1 MKRIYLLTILA
12 LLITAIHSCAK
23 DDEWTQDDLPSATD
37 KTAEDAFAMADM
49 LYRIGAPAFFGER
62 SSDGLPAMVGG
73 YLSGFFVRES
83 GSETRLFESA
93 QRLDFN
99 NSGMLEFAN
108 NIWSQAYRA
117 IEKSNTLI
125 ASVAGI
131 QELTNEQRNQ
141 LVAEARFFRAFN
153 YFHLA
158 RWFGG
163 LPVVTEGSLTD
174 NVQRSELVEVYQL
187 IVSDLEKAIP
197 QLPNEVFS
205 RNGFRISRPVAQ
217 TLLADVYLT
226 MSGYP
231 LRQNHYRQAT
241 AVARQIIN
249 SGNHTLAM
257 NGVTPDASAFNKLR
271 TQVDNAE
278 HIFSFEASRSLSSLS
293 LSRNAAS
300 WGVINVSTVN
310 AYMPTQAFLNIYD
323 PYKDLRIREQQFFH
337 SFVRYEKSGRTVI
350 QTFSR
355 KPFWWFDRDAL
366 FGTGSSGSRVA
377 IYRFAEV
384 LLIAAEAIAMSEGVT
399 SEAAGF
405 LTDVRARAWTNIS
418 REEIYGKLRALDREQ
433 FVQEVWAE
441 RLREF
446 PFEMKIW
453 TDIQRTRQFPVV
465 DSNNRGVV
473 TFRHVIGV
481 QNAVNVPFEEGHL
494 LLPVVRR

>member
-1 MKRIYLLTILA
+1 MKRIYLFAILV

-23 DDEWTQDDLPSATD
+23 DNEWTQDPSTTD
-37 KTAEDAFAMADM
+37 KTAEEAFAMVDR
-49 LYRIGAPAFFGER
+49 LYRTGAPAFFGER
-62 SSDGLPAMVGG
+62 STDGLPAMLGG
-73 YLSGFFVRES
+73 YLSGFFVREN
-83 GSETRLFESA
+83 GAETRLFEAA

-99 NSGMLEFAN
+99 NSSMSEFAN
-108 NIWSQAYRA
+108 SIWSQAYRA
-117 IEKSNTLI
+117 IEKSNILI
-125 ASVAGI
+125 ASAAGI
-131 QELTNEQRNQ
+131 QELTNEQRNR

-158 RWFGG
+158 RWFGSV
-163 LPVVTEGSLTD
+163 PVVTEGSLT
-174 NVQRSELVEVYQL
+174 NNAQRGELAEVYQL
-187 IVSDLEKAIP
+187 IISDLEKAIP
-197 QLPNEVFS
+197 QLPNELFS
-205 RNGFRISRPVAQ
+205 RNGFRITRPVAQ

-231 LRQNHYRQAT
+231 LQQNHYRQA
-241 AVARQIIN
+241 AEIAGQIIN
-249 SGNHTLAM
+249 SRNHALAL
-257 NGVTPDASAFNKLR
+257 NGTTPDAGAFNRLR
-271 TQVDNAE
+271 TQIDNAE
-278 HIFSFEASRSLSSLS
+278 HIFSFEASSSLSSFT
-293 LSRNAAS
+293 LSRDAAS
-300 WGVINVSTVN
+300 WGVVNAGTVN
-310 AYMPTQAFLNIYD
+310 AYMPTQAFLSIYD

-366 FGTGSSGSRVA
+366 FGTGSTGGSRVT

-405 LTDVRARAWTNIS
+405 LADVRARAWTNIG
-418 REEIYGKLRALDREQ
+418 REEIYGKLRTLDREQ
-433 FVQEVWAE
+433 FVQEVWTE

-453 TDIQRTRQFPVV
+453 TDIQRTRQFPVM

-473 TFRHVIGV
+473 TFRHVIGTP
-481 QNAVNVPFEEGHL
+481 NALNIPFEERHL
-494 LLPVVRR
+494 VLPVPGR